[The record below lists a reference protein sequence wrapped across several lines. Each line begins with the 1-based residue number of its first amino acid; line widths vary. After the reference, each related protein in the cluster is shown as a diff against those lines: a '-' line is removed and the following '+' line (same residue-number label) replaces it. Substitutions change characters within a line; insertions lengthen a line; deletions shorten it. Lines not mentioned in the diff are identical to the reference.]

1 MGREAP
7 SEYNPARMCAR
18 RWGLILLSLALLFLL
33 ARPAQAELRIND
45 LDVYLN
51 DHEVTVQVVALG
63 ALGPALQ
70 EGLGSGLPASV
81 RFTVELWQYN
91 RLWRDRLLI
100 THVVDRQVTYNV
112 VTKEYR
118 ITFDKGEGRTPY
130 TTRELQDAQRVIS
143 EVRKVKL
150 TPASVLDPSGVI
162 YVRVHA
168 ETALSGENNVL
179 SRMAGTAEQAV
190 RQSDYRSLMR
200 TQ

>member
-1 MGREAP
+1 
-7 SEYNPARMCAR
+7 MCAFR
-18 RWGLILLSLALLFLL
+18 LQPILLSVALLLL
-33 ARPAQAELRIND
+33 LDVPAGAELQIND

-51 DHEVTVQVVALG
+51 DHEVTVHVVALG

-70 EGLGSGLPASV
+70 EGLASGLPAHV
-81 RFTVELWQYN
+81 RFTVKLWQYN

-100 THVVDRQVTYNV
+100 THVLERRVSYNV
-112 VTKEYR
+112 VTREYK
-118 ITFDKGEGRTPY
+118 ITFAKGEARAPY
-130 TTRELQDAQRVIS
+130 TTRELPDAQRVLS
-143 EVRKVKL
+143 EVRTVKL
-150 TPASVLDPSGVI
+150 TPASALDPAGVI
-162 YVRVHA
+162 YVRVKA

>member
-1 MGREAP
+1 MHSLRPGV
-7 SEYNPARMCAR
+7 
-18 RWGLILLSLALLFLL
+18 LLLSMALVLALG
-33 ARPAQAELRIND
+33 RPADAELRIND

-51 DHEVTVQVVALG
+51 DHEVTVHVVALG

-70 EGLGSGLPASV
+70 EGLGSGLPALV

-100 THVVDRQVTYNV
+100 SHVLQRQVTYNV

-118 ITFDKGEGRTPY
+118 ITFDKGEARAPY
-130 TTRELQDAQRVIS
+130 ATRELQDAQRVIS
-143 EVRKVKL
+143 EVPRVKL
-150 TPASVLDPSGVI
+150 TPASALDPAGVI

-179 SRMAGTAEQAV
+179 SRMVGTAEQAV

>member
-1 MGREAP
+1 MR
-7 SEYNPARMCAR
+7 
-18 RWGLILLSLALLFLL
+18 GLRAGSVLLSIVLVLGLVGA
-33 ARPAQAELRIND
+33 ARAELRIND

-51 DHEVTVQVVALG
+51 DHEVTVHVVALG
-63 ALGPALQ
+63 AIGPAVQ
-70 EGLGSGLPASV
+70 EGLGSGLPALV

-91 RLWRDRLLI
+91 RLWRDRLLLS
-100 THVVDRQVTYNV
+100 HALQRLVTYNV
-112 VTKEYR
+112 VTREYR
-118 ITFDKGEGRTPY
+118 ITFDKAEGRSPY
-130 TTRELQDAQRVIS
+130 TTRELSDAQRVIS

-150 TPASVLDPSGVI
+150 TPASTLDPAGVI

-179 SRMAGTAEQAV
+179 SRMTGMAEQAV

>member
-18 RWGLILLSLALLFLL
+18 RRGLILLSLALLLLL

-118 ITFDKGEGRTPY
+118 ITFGKGEGRTPY
-130 TTRELQDAQRVIS
+130 TTRELPDAQRVIS

-179 SRMAGTAEQAV
+179 SRMAGTTEQAV
-190 RQSDYRSLMR
+190 RQSDYRSLMP

>member
-1 MGREAP
+1 MYAWRL
-7 SEYNPARMCAR
+7 S
-18 RWGLILLSLALLFLL
+18 LLSLALLLL
-33 ARPAQAELRIND
+33 LPARHAAAELRIND

-70 EGLGSGLPASV
+70 EGLGSGLPAHV

-91 RLWRDRLLI
+91 RLWRDRLLL
-100 THVVDRQVTYNV
+100 THILERQVTYNV

-118 ITFDKGEGRTPY
+118 ITFDKGEARAAY
-130 TTRELQDAQRVIS
+130 STRELQDAQRVIS
-143 EVRKVKL
+143 EVRKIKL
-150 TPASVLDPSGVI
+150 TPASALDPAGVI
-162 YVRVHA
+162 YVRVQA

-179 SRMAGTAEQAV
+179 SRMAGTAEQAI

>member
-1 MGREAP
+1 MRAP
-7 SEYNPARMCAR
+7 FMH
-18 RWGLILLSLALLFLL
+18 ALLASIVGALL
-33 ARPAQAELRIND
+33 MGPAAVAELRIND

-51 DHEVTVQVVALG
+51 DHEVTVHVVALG

-70 EGLGSGLPASV
+70 EGLGSGLPAHV
-81 RFTVELWQYN
+81 RFTVELWQHN

-100 THVVDRQVTYNV
+100 TQVLERQATYNV
-112 VTKEYR
+112 VTREYR
-118 ITFDKGEGRTPY
+118 ITFAKAEARAPY

-143 EVRKVKL
+143 EVRSVKL
-150 TPASVLDPSGVI
+150 TPASALDPAGII

-168 ETALSGENNVL
+168 EAALSGEHNVL

-190 RQSDYRSLMR
+190 RQSDYRTLMR

>member
-1 MGREAP
+1 MGTFRP
-7 SEYNPARMCAR
+7 RPV
-18 RWGLILLSLALLFLL
+18 LLSIAFLVLLGG
-33 ARPAQAELRIND
+33 PVGAELRISD

-51 DHEVTVQVVALG
+51 DHEVTVHVVALG
-63 ALGPALQ
+63 ALGPSLQ
-70 EGLGSGLPASV
+70 EGLGSGLPAHV

-100 THVVDRQVTYNV
+100 THVLERHVSYNV

-118 ITFDKGEGRTPY
+118 ITFAKGEARSPY
-130 TTRELQDAQRVIS
+130 TTRELRDAQRVIS
-143 EVRKVKL
+143 EVRTVKL
-150 TPASVLDPSGVI
+150 TPASALDPTGVI

-190 RQSDYRSLMR
+190 RQSDYRSLIR
-200 TQ
+200 GQ

>member
-1 MGREAP
+1 MQA
-7 SEYNPARMCAR
+7 
-18 RWGLILLSLALLFLL
+18 LLLLPLALALLLPGT
-33 ARPAQAELRIND
+33 PAAAELRISD

-51 DHEVTVQVVALG
+51 DHEVTVHAVALG
-63 ALGPALQ
+63 ALGPAFQ
-70 EGLGSGLPASV
+70 EGLESGLPAHV

-100 THVVDRQVTYNV
+100 THVLERHVTYNV

-118 ITFDKGEGRTPY
+118 VTFAKGEPRPPY
-130 TTRELQDAQRVIS
+130 ATRELRDAQRVSS
-143 EVRKVKL
+143 ELASVKL
-150 TPASVLDPSGVI
+150 TPASALDPSGVI

-168 ETALSGENNVL
+168 ETALSGENTFL
-179 SRMAGTAEQAV
+179 SRLAGTAERAV

>member
-1 MGREAP
+1 M
-7 SEYNPARMCAR
+7 YARVL
-18 RWGLILLSLALLFLL
+18 GSILLAVALPLL
-33 ARPAQAELRIND
+33 TAAQAAAELRIND

-63 ALGPALQ
+63 TLGPALQ
-70 EGLGSGLPASV
+70 EGLGSGLPAHV

-100 THVVDRQVTYNV
+100 THVLERQVNYNV

-118 ITFDKGEGRTPY
+118 ITFGKSEGRGPY
-130 TTRELQDAQRVIS
+130 TTRELSDAQRVIS
-143 EVRKVKL
+143 EVRRVKL
-150 TPASVLDPSGVI
+150 TPASALDPAGVI

-168 ETALSGENNVL
+168 ETALSGENNVF

>member
-1 MGREAP
+1 MYAWRL
-7 SEYNPARMCAR
+7 S
-18 RWGLILLSLALLFLL
+18 LILLALALLLL
-33 ARPAQAELRIND
+33 TGRPAIAELRIND

-70 EGLGSGLPASV
+70 EGLESGLPAHV

-91 RLWRDRLLI
+91 RLWPDRLLI
-100 THVVDRQVTYNV
+100 THVLERQVTYNV

-118 ITFDKGEGRTPY
+118 ITFGKAEARAPY

-143 EVRKVKL
+143 EVRKVTL
-150 TPASVLDPSGVI
+150 TPASALDPAGVI
-162 YVRVHA
+162 YVRVQA
-168 ETALSGENNVL
+168 ATALSGENNVL
-179 SRMAGTAEQAV
+179 SRMAGTAEQAT

>member
-1 MGREAP
+1 MF
-7 SEYNPARMCAR
+7 AR
-18 RWGLILLSLALLFLL
+18 RLGSIVLALALSLA
-33 ARPAQAELRIND
+33 AGRAAAELRIND

-51 DHEVTVQVVALG
+51 DHEVTVHVVALG
-63 ALGPALQ
+63 ALGPSLQ
-70 EGLGSGLPASV
+70 EGLGSGLPALV

-91 RLWRDRLLI
+91 RLWRDRLLF
-100 THVVDRQVTYNV
+100 THVLQRQVTYNV

-118 ITFDKGEGRTPY
+118 IAFDKGEGRAPY

-143 EVRKVKL
+143 EVQRVKL
-150 TPASVLDPSGVI
+150 TPASALDPAGVI

-168 ETALSGENNVL
+168 ETALSGENNML
-179 SRMAGTAEQAV
+179 SRMVGTAEQAV

>member
-1 MGREAP
+1 MR
-7 SEYNPARMCAR
+7 
-18 RWGLILLSLALLFLL
+18 
-33 ARPAQAELRIND
+33 ARPMHALRALTALAFVVFLTAPAGAELRIND

-51 DHEVTVQVVALG
+51 DHEVTVHVVALG

-70 EGLGSGLPASV
+70 EGLGSGLPAHV
-81 RFTVELWQYN
+81 RFTIELWQYN

-100 THVVDRQVTYNV
+100 TQVLDRQVNYNV
-112 VTKEYR
+112 VTREYR
-118 ITFDKGEGRTPY
+118 IVFAKGEGRGPY
-130 TTRELQDAQRVIS
+130 TTRELSDAQRVVS
-143 EVRKVKL
+143 EVRSVKL
-150 TPASVLDPSGVI
+150 TPASTLDPAGII

-168 ETALSGENNVL
+168 ETALSGEHNVL

>member
-1 MGREAP
+1 
-7 SEYNPARMCAR
+7 MCAR
-18 RWGLILLSLALLFLL
+18 RLALAILVVPLLLSA
-33 ARPAQAELRIND
+33 ASAGAELRIND

-70 EGLGSGLPASV
+70 EGLGSGLPAHV

-100 THVVDRQVTYNV
+100 THVVDRQVSYNV

-118 ITFDKGEGRTPY
+118 ITFDKGEARTPY
-130 TTRELQDAQRVIS
+130 TSREIQDVQRVIS
-143 EVRKVKL
+143 ELRKVKL
-150 TPASVLDPSGVI
+150 TPASALDPAGVI

-179 SRMAGTAEQAV
+179 SRMVGTAEQAV
-190 RQSDYRSLMR
+190 RQSDYRSIMR

>member
-1 MGREAP
+1 
-7 SEYNPARMCAR
+7 MCSR
-18 RWGLILLSLALLFLL
+18 RWGLILLSLALLLL
-33 ARPAQAELRIND
+33 LVREARAELRIDD

-112 VTKEYR
+112 VTREYR
-118 ITFDKGEGRTPY
+118 ITFGKGEGRTPY
-130 TTRELQDAQRVIS
+130 TTRELPDAQRVIS